1 MRMLAVGVA
10 GNDELGISDAHSLH
24 IVVSNFHHQPV
35 VVLQAGAILW

>member
-24 IVVSNFHHQPV
+24 IVVSNFYHQPV